1 MRPATTW
8 KLIAD
13 AAMSFRP
20 AARLEVVSGGRKDTM
35 TEHLM
40 ARSRTTIVLV
50 AGAAAAWAVT
60 VERMRG
66 MDAGPGTDLGGLG
79 WYLGIWVTM
88 TAAMMLPSAAPAARH
103 VAQLAHGVPTV
114 LFTAGYL
121 AVWTGYGLLAYGVFR
136 LVTSFDFGWLAW
148 DRDGPYA
155 AGGVIIAAGLY
166 ELTPLK
172 RVSLRRCRSAP
183 HGNAFQSGRTHGFAC
198 VGCSGALMAVLFML
212 GAMSLFWMA
221 VVAAVIFAEK
231 VLPRGP
237 RLTPVFAAALVVLG
251 IWVALSPASVPG
263 LTEPGGSPPAME
275 MGS

>member
-1 MRPATTW
+1 
-8 KLIAD
+8 
-13 AAMSFRP
+13 
-20 AARLEVVSGGRKDTM
+20 M

-50 AGAAAAWAVT
+50 AGAVAAWAVT
-60 VERMRG
+60 VDRMRG

-88 TAAMMLPSAAPAARH
+88 TAAMMLPSAVPAARH
-103 VAQLAHGVPTV
+103 VARLARRVPTL

-136 LVTSFDFGWLAW
+136 LVTSFDTGWLAW
-148 DRDGPYA
+148 NRAGPYA
-155 AGGVIIAAGLY
+155 AGGVIVAAGLY

-172 RVSLRRCRSAP
+172 RLSLRRCRSAP
-183 HGNAFQSGRTHGFAC
+183 HGGNAFQSGLAHGLDC
-198 VGCSGALMAVLFML
+198 VGCSAALMAVLLVL

-221 VVAAVIFAEK
+221 VVAVAIFAEK

-237 RLTPVFAAALVVLG
+237 RLAPAFALALVVLG
-251 IWVALSPASVPG
+251 VWVAMSPASVPG
-263 LTEPGGSPPAME
+263 LTEPARSPSME